1 MATKCLIYCRVSS
14 ERQVNEGH
22 GNESQE
28 QRCRAYAALHGYL
41 VEKVFADDGVSGGLF
56 ERPAMKQ
63 LISHLDKNLTE
74 KFVIIFDDLSRFA
87 RDLKVHLLLRSELI
101 SRGVKLESPN
111 FVFEDSP
118 EGEFIENVLASK
130 AQLDRQQNRRQVV
143 QKMKA
148 RLEAGYW
155 PFCYPRGLVNK
166 KDPVHGKLLV
176 ADEPFAGIYKR
187 AIEGFADMIFGTLEE
202 VRQFINQEY
211 KKAGIELE
219 CSYNGAR
226 LILSQIL
233 FAGYIEYKPWNVT
246 RRKGHHDGF
255 VSIDTFNR
263 VQARFEGKQKFG
275 FRKDFDPD
283 FALRQLV
290 TCQTCGGALTGSWN
304 KGRNQ
309 RYANYAC
316 KSKDCPNRWKV
327 IHKSDIEPKFESLLT
342 KANPGDEVLNLAS
355 EVILDVWGQM
365 KASDG
370 IVQAQNEAKLKELDE
385 LIGNTK
391 KGMIKTSDE
400 VIRKVYED
408 ELRELMEK
416 RNTLSKVVK
425 PEYSDTELGTATDK
439 VITALKNPLVMWKS
453 DYLEDKR
460 TIFYMYFGK
469 KLPYDRVSGFGTVQ
483 LEPSI
488 ELIRSS
494 EGDKMRLVE
503 MEGVGPS
510 SA

>member
-1 MATKCLIYCRVSS
+1 M
-14 ERQVNEGH
+14 
-22 GNESQE
+22 
-28 QRCRAYAALHGYL
+28 
-41 VEKVFADDGVSGGLF
+41 
-56 ERPAMKQ
+56 ERPAIKDMFEY
-63 LISHLDKNLTE
+63 LDKHPAE
-74 KFVIIFDDLSRFA
+74 KFVVLIDDLSRLA
-87 RDLKVHLLLRSELI
+87 RDVQVHIRLKVELKAREAELECLNMDLDDSEEGEMAELI
-101 SRGVKLESPN
+101 IAVANQYNRKT
-111 FVFEDSP
+111 
-118 EGEFIENVLASK
+118 
-130 AQLDRQQNRRQVV
+130 NRRQVV

-187 AIEGFADMIFGTLEE
+187 AIEGFADMMFGTLEE
-202 VRQFINQEY
+202 VRQYINQEY

-233 FAGYIEYKPWNVT
+233 FTGYVEYKPWKVT
-246 RRKGHHDGF
+246 RRKGHHEGF
-255 VSIDTFNR
+255 ISIETYDK
-263 VQARFEGKQKFG
+263 VQDRFAGKEKFG

-283 FALRQLV
+283 FSLRQLV

-304 KGRNQ
+304 KGRTQ

-316 KSKDCPNRWKV
+316 KSKGCPNRWKV

-342 KANPGDEVLNLAS
+342 KANPGDGVLDLAS
-355 EVILDVWGQM
+355 EVILDVWEQM

-391 KGMIKTSDE
+391 KGMIKASDDT
-400 VIRKVYED
+400 IRRVYED
-408 ELRELMEK
+408 ELRGLMAK
-416 RNTLSKVVK
+416 REGLSKVVA
-425 PEYSDTELGTATDK
+425 PEYSDTEFGTATDR
-439 VITALKNPLVMWKS
+439 VITALKNPLDMWRS
-453 DYLEDKR
+453 DLLEDKR
-460 TIFYMYFGK
+460 TIFYMYFGRK
-469 KLPYDRVSGFGTVQ
+469 IPFDRVSGFGTVQ

-494 EGDKMRLVE
+494 EGDKSSLVE
-503 MEGVGPS
+503 MGGVEPPCERV
-510 SA
+510 